1 MEGGLDK
8 TNAMDGGSGG
18 VSTVPQSV
26 GPIALFMDAPSSSQ
40 SCLPSP
46 VIWMAGSLI
55 VLMLYI
61 IDVRSLQHGIIGLSE
76 MWGRDFANVWT
87 GGKLALS
94 GQLNLLY
101 DVARYRSAEHALY
114 GTVGVHNY
122 SYPPL
127 ALFLDIPFALL
138 PYGAALTMWLVGTG
152 LLFVLAARP
161 WWPEGRVPWL
171 LLLTPAAMMN
181 IWAGHYGFL
190 IGALFLAGW
199 HWLPDRPRRAGL
211 CFGLMAL
218 KPHVAVLVPVILLL
232 RGDWRT
238 VATAALTVGLL
249 VLASALAFGPE
260 LWAQYLTVTA
270 GVQARMIDPGTEFYG
285 LMATSLASAL
295 LRQHVPAAIAYGL
308 QGVAIAGVAIG
319 VTVATVR
326 RAPPATLAL
335 LAATGTF
342 VILPYAFNYDLTIV
356 MLAALVAY
364 GRPDAS
370 LMEKAVALTAFLT
383 PQWGMVA
390 SAIGVPLTPIALIS
404 LFAVELRRQ
413 VRSGRDAP
421 AGAGA
426 ARSA

>member
-1 MEGGLDK
+1 
-8 TNAMDGGSGG
+8 
-18 VSTVPQSV
+18 
-26 GPIALFMDAPSSSQ
+26 MDARPASPLL
-40 SCLPSP
+40 LPAP
-46 VIWMAGSLI
+46 IIWVFGSLI
-55 VLMLYI
+55 VLMLFI
-61 IDVRSLQHGIIGLSE
+61 LDVKSAHHGMIGLSE

-87 GGKLALS
+87 GGTLALN
-94 GQLNLLY
+94 GQLDILY
-101 DVARYRSAEHALY
+101 DIERYRGAEHALY
-114 GTVGVHNY
+114 GTIGSHNY
-122 SYPPL
+122 SYPPI

-138 PYGAALTMWLVGTG
+138 PYHAALLLWLAGTG
-152 LLFVLAARP
+152 ALFALAARP
-161 WWPEGRVPWL
+161 WLPEGGMRWL
-171 LLLTPAAMMN
+171 LLLTPAALMN
-181 IWAGHYGFL
+181 IWAGHFGFL

-199 HWLPDRPRRAGL
+199 HWLPERPRRAGV

-218 KPHVAVLVPVILLL
+218 KPHVAVLVPIILLL

-249 VLASALAFGPE
+249 VLFSTLAFGPD
-260 LWAQYLTVTA
+260 LWTRYLTVTS
-270 GVQARMIDPGTEFYG
+270 GVQARMIDPGQEFYG

-308 QGVAIAGVAIG
+308 QGMAMVGIAIG
-319 VTVATVR
+319 VMVATVR
-326 RAPPATLAL
+326 GAPPAALAL

-342 VILPYAFNYDLTIV
+342 VLLPYAFNYDLTVV

-370 LMEKAVALTAFLT
+370 PMEKAVALTAFLT

-390 SAIGVPLTPIALIS
+390 SAIGVPLTPIALIA
-404 LFAVELRRQ
+404 LFAVELRQQISR
-413 VRSGRDAP
+413 GRDVP